1 MAKEEAGASIL
12 TKEQEAEYMVSRA
25 QRSVKEKARLIRAKV
40 EEQIAYIMS
49 LEHLS
54 EEHLLLRMP
63 AETEKLGEMLE
74 RIRRLGSAKSSKELR
89 NLVLAVGTAVAD
101 MRTKMTQM
109 ESKDRELDR
118 LRDDVIASGS

>member
-1 MAKEEAGASIL
+1 
-12 TKEQEAEYMVSRA
+12 
-25 QRSVKEKARLIRAKV
+25 
-40 EEQIAYIMS
+40 
-49 LEHLS
+49 
-54 EEHLLLRMP
+54 MP

-118 LRDDVIASGS
+118 LRDDVPPWLSCAFARDLAGAHVGNLRRGSSGAPGR